1 MADTVVRLARRP
13 VGAIAPDDFVLLPAE
28 VEPLAEGEVLVRP
41 AYISLDPYLS
51 IQVYGR
57 PVRGVAFAPGEPMLG
72 RVVGRVVESRHPALR
87 EGDLVRG
94 MGPWQTRFA
103 IAGSAL
109 ERLDIHTD
117 RPELHLS
124 VLGTSGIT
132 GWLGLH
138 RIARIQP
145 GETMIVSGATGTI
158 GSIVGQL
165 AKRHGCRVVGIA
177 GGPQKCAH
185 AREKLGFETC
195 LDHRDPAFA
204 EQLRG
209 IEAQVYFENVGGAV
223 LDAVLPALAEHA
235 RIALCGMV
243 AHYDTAREH
252 RFRNLHLLLERAI
265 DVKPYRVSEH
275 ADHHVAAMADLAAGV
290 SAGEVM
296 CDHTISRGLDS
307 AGAAFVSMLA
317 GKSLGK
323 SLVRLD
329 G

>member
-13 VGAIAPDDFVLLPAE
+13 AGAIMPEDFVLAP
-28 VEPLAEGEVLVRP
+28 VDVGPLAEGDVLVRP
-41 AYISLDPYLS
+41 AFISLDPYLS

-57 PVRGVAFAPGEPMLG
+57 PVRGVAFAPGQAMLS
-72 RVVGRVVESRHPALR
+72 RMVGRVVESRHASLR
-87 EGDLVRG
+87 EGDLVLG
-94 MGPWQTRFA
+94 MGPWQSRFVV
-103 IAGSAL
+103 AGSAL
-109 ERLDIHTD
+109 ERLEIQLD

-124 VLGTSGIT
+124 VLGSSGIT

-145 GETMIVSGATGTI
+145 GETLIVSGATGTI

-165 AKRHGCRVVGIA
+165 AKRHGCRVIGIA

-185 AREKLGFETC
+185 AREKLGFDTC

-204 EQLRG
+204 ERLRG
-209 IEAQVYFENVGGAV
+209 TEAQVYFENVGGAV
-223 LDAVLPALAEHA
+223 LDAVLPGLAEHA

-252 RFRNLHLLLERAI
+252 RFHNLHLLLEKAI

-275 ADHHVAAMADLAAGV
+275 AGHHAAAMADLAAGV
-290 SAGEVM
+290 SAGDVM

-307 AGAAFVSMLA
+307 AGSAFVSMLA

-323 SLVRLD
+323 SLVKLD
-329 G
+329 E